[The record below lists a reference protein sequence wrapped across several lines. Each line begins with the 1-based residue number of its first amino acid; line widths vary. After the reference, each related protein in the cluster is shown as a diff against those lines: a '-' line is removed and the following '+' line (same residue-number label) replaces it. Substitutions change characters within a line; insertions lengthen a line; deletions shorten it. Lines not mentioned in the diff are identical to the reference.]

1 MKKFHKSLYPN
12 AKKSKKKNNNKMS
25 TVLFREA
32 QSFIINAN
40 RYLVAIA

>member
-1 MKKFHKSLYPN
+1 MRKK
-12 AKKSKKKNNNKMS
+12 AKKKKIINKMS

-32 QSFIINAN
+32 QSLIINAN